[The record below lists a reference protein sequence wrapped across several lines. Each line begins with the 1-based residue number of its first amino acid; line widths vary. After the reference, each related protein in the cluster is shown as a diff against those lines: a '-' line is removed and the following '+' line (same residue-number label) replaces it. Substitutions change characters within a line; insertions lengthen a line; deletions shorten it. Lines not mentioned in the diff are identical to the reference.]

1 MPLPDPSTTQAPSV
15 LGVPAAQDWLA
26 PVAAGPLDAVVHL
39 PGSKSLTNRYLVLAA
54 LAADVSR
61 LRRPLRS
68 RDTELMASALRAL
81 GCGIEDVGEADWLVT
96 PSALLSQG
104 RVDCGLAGN
113 VMRFVPPVAA
123 LAVGDTVFDGDE
135 AARHRPM
142 APVLAALRTLGADLD
157 DGGRGALPFTVR
169 GTGRIRGGA
178 VTLDASAS
186 SQFVSGLLLSGARFD
201 EGVVVRHDGKA
212 VPSLPHIEM
221 TVETLRDAGVVV
233 DDSEPHTWRVE
244 PSEIGALDVQVEPD
258 LSGAAQFLAAAL
270 VTGGRVHVPGWPL
283 YTTQGGDAIREVL
296 DMMGAE
302 VVLDRSGLT
311 VTGGGSIL
319 GIDIDLHDSS
329 ELTPVVT
336 ALTALAES
344 PSIIR
349 GVAHIRGH
357 ETDRLAALA
366 TELGRIGAHV
376 VELEDGLR
384 VEPRPLSGSRF
395 QTYADHRMVMAAAVI
410 GLAVPGLV
418 VQDVGTV
425 AKTMPSF
432 TTLWSG
438 MLDQTTAA
446 AQ

>member
-1 MPLPDPSTTQAPSV
+1 M
-15 LGVPAAQDWLA
+15 
-26 PVAAGPLDAVVHL
+26 
-39 PGSKSLTNRYLVLAA
+39 
-54 LAADVSR
+54 
-61 LRRPLRS
+61 
-68 RDTELMASALRAL
+68 
-81 GCGIEDVGEADWLVT
+81 
-96 PSALLSQG
+96 
-104 RVDCGLAGN
+104 
-113 VMRFVPPVAA
+113 
-123 LAVGDTVFDGDE
+123 
-135 AARHRPM
+135 
-142 APVLAALRTLGADLD
+142 
-157 DGGRGALPFTVR
+157 
-169 GTGRIRGGA
+169 
-178 VTLDASAS
+178 
-186 SQFVSGLLLSGARFD
+186 
-201 EGVVVRHDGKA
+201 VRHDGKA

-221 TVETLRDAGVVV
+221 TVETLREAGVVV
-233 DDSEPHTWRVE
+233 
-244 PSEIGALDVQVEPD
+244 
-258 LSGAAQFLAAAL
+258 
-270 VTGGRVHVPGWPL
+270 
-283 YTTQGGDAIREVL
+283 DAIREVL

-366 TELGRIGAHV
+366 TELGRIGA
-376 VELEDGLR
+376 
-384 VEPRPLSGSRF
+384 
-395 QTYADHRMVMAAAVI
+395 VI